1 MEAGDLKPLK
11 PMIVIGSILF
21 IVTLIIPTLLVVPF
35 TEGTKGSLVED
46 IQPQV
51 LSTPEIE
58 NAIPVSVPVYRTEKK
73 VIEEIP
79 IEQYVVGVVASEMPA
94 EFEMEALKAQALA
107 ARTYIVQQL
116 LNEETIGIPKGSE
129 AKVTDTINHQVYR
142 DNGELKEIWKDE
154 FPTKLE
160 KITKAVNE
168 TAGQILTYEGSPIT
182 ASFFSTSNGFTENS
196 EDYWANPYPY
206 LKSVESPWDDQS
218 PKYIVSTTI
227 PVSKFESELGVK
239 IGTSSE
245 IGTITSRTKGNR
257 VGTIKIADK
266 TFTGREVR
274 EALELYSSDFTWER
288 KGNEIVITTKGYG
301 HGVGMSQYGANGMA
315 QQGKT
320 YQEIINHYY
329 QGIEI
334 TPINSYLDK
343 LTAYSK

>member
-1 MEAGDLKPLK
+1 
-11 PMIVIGSILF
+11 MIVLGTILF

-35 TEGTKGSLVED
+35 TEETKGSLTENVK
-46 IQPQV
+46 PQV
-51 LSTPEIE
+51 LSTPEVV
-58 NAIPVSVPVYRTEKK
+58 NSIPVSVPVYRTSKK

-94 EFEMEALKAQALA
+94 EFEEEALKAQALA

-116 LNEETIGIPKGSE
+116 LSEKSIGTPEGS
-129 AKVTDTINHQVYR
+129 KVTDTIMHQVYK
-142 DNGELKEIWKDE
+142 DHGELKEIWQEE
-154 FPTKLE
+154 FTEKLE

-168 TAGQILTYEGSPIT
+168 TAGQIITYEGAPIT

-206 LKSVESPWDDQS
+206 LRSVESPWDDQS
-218 PKYIVSTTI
+218 PKYIVSKTI
-227 PVSKFESELGVK
+227 PVSKFESQLGVK
-239 IGTSSE
+239 IGNRNE

-257 VGTIKIADK
+257 VGSVTIADK
-266 TFTGREVR
+266 TFTGRDVR
-274 EALELYSSDFTWER
+274 DALDLFSSDFTWER
-288 KGNEIVITTKGYG
+288 KGNQIIITTKGYG

-320 YQEIINHYY
+320 YQEILNHYY

-334 TPINSYLDK
+334 TSINTYLDK
-343 LTAYSK
+343 LAAYSQ